1 MKFGKA
7 KAKAKVQKARAKTRL
22 IIQQQRGA
30 RVLEGACWNAVPYTL
45 RFLCDDMFVGD
56 KRRVEIVTQQP
67 GTLTRVRKLVRA
79 AKAVRDEDCCDPIG
93 DDKRLLEALDALEG
107 RL

>member
-1 MKFGKA
+1 MKKTRA
-7 KAKAKVQKARAKTRL
+7 LKARAKTRL
-22 IIQQQRGA
+22 IIQQEKEA

-67 GTLTRVRKLVRA
+67 GTLARVRKLVKALKEWRLSWDSWTLNK
-79 AKAVRDEDCCDPIG
+79 KAVAVERFC
-93 DDKRLLEALDALEG
+93 KALDALEG

>member
-1 MKFGKA
+1 MKA
-7 KAKAKVQKARAKTRL
+7 KALKARAKTVEMQHRNDIL
-22 IIQQQRGA
+22 VGQYEVSVGLHWICQHVEPGTCIKSE
-30 RVLEGACWNAVPYTL
+30 LAV
-45 RFLCDDMFVGD
+45 
-56 KRRVEIVTQQP
+56 QQP
-67 GTLTRVRKLVRA
+67 GTLRRVRALVKA